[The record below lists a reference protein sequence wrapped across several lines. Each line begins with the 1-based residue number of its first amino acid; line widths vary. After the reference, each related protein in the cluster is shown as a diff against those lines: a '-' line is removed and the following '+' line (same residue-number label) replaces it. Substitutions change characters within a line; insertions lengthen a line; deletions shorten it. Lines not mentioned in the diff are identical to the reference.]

1 MPPTYALTPESY
13 ALPILHA
20 AQYPSSTVQGVFLAP
35 SASSSSSA
43 SQVTV
48 TRSIPLIHIDGSSSI
63 YTEIALEH
71 VEVYAQKEGL
81 SVVGVYEAGAGAVD
95 GGLSRAARGLIRGL
109 KGEVF
114 ALNVR
119 RCTWYILGKGQ
130 RGDSEDSGNVRKRR
144 GVC

>member
-1 MPPTYALTPESY
+1 M
-13 ALPILHA
+13 
-20 AQYPSSTVQGVFLAP
+20 
-35 SASSSSSA
+35 
-43 SQVTV
+43 
-48 TRSIPLIHIDGSSSI
+48 
-63 YTEIALEH
+63 
-71 VEVYAQKEGL
+71 YAQKEGL